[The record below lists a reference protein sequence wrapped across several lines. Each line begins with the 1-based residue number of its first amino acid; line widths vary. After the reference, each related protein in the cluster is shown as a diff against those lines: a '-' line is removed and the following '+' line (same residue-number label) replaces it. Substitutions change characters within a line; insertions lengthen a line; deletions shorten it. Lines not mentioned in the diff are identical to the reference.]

1 MLIGSGVSWLQI
13 SLDLNASE
21 KFGCLLRSAL
31 VVLSQLLEA
40 ASIQEVGKHAD
51 ELLTYLR
58 STMSREPT
66 CTVNCVQQV
75 RAWVGRCVRACCWCC
90 QAVVIGD
97 DVSSKK
103 SA

>member
-1 MLIGSGVSWLQI
+1 M
-13 SLDLNASE
+13 
-21 KFGCLLRSAL
+21 
-31 VVLSQLLEA
+31 LSQLLEA

-75 RAWVGRCVRACCWCC
+75 RT
-90 QAVVIGD
+90 
-97 DVSSKK
+97 
-103 SA
+103 